1 MILSLDA
8 RQMRGKQ
15 FMKLIEIVVLVGA
28 HCVSPVQ
35 HTTNATEAG
44 KVHCAVVIEK
54 DTQAGTLRIVPA
66 GASREPEVVAVLNR
80 LDTAAPAPTIAAVAG
95 PPVSAA
101 PTPAIVPPPAL
112 VPAPQPSVAEA
123 PAPAA
128 AAETEQPAEQ
138 PKAAPKPRPAP
149 KQAEKQDEKSKCRG
163 EAKPKWYTNAQ
174 GGRKYRCVLPG

>member
-80 LDTAAPAPTIAAVAG
+80 LDTAALVERRPSM
-95 PPVSAA
+95 VSAA
-101 PTPAIVPPPAL
+101 MAL
-112 VPAPQPSVAEA
+112 VP
-123 PAPAA
+123 
-128 AAETEQPAEQ
+128 
-138 PKAAPKPRPAP
+138 KRRPRLT
-149 KQAEKQDEKSKCRG
+149 G
-163 EAKPKWYTNAQ
+163 F
-174 GGRKYRCVLPG
+174 